1 MTYNYLGDY
10 MSFIYLFLIGIL
22 IGTAMIIPGVSGSV
36 IAVIF
41 GVYDK
46 SITAL
51 TNLFKNFKKNII
63 YLFVLGS
70 GILTGAIWFSNVM
83 MFLYEKCEIVTKLS
97 FVGLILGGVPYLIK
111 EIKSKDNEK
120 INFLALLLTF
130 LLSVLF
136 WYISQNVLKIN
147 FNVESSSYLV
157 KFLLLFLSGIIY
169 SIGKI
174 IPGVS
179 GSFLLIII
187 GMYEFV
193 LSLIS
198 NPIHMVVRNFNKV
211 EPFLLGFI
219 LGIIILLKL
228 VNNLL
233 EKKFSLTYSIIIG
246 FVLGSVWAL
255 VPNFNFSKE
264 YVIGIIIMIFSF
276 TLSYK
281 LSKK

>member
-63 YLFVLGS
+63 YLFILGS
-70 GILTGAIWFSNVM
+70 GILTGAVWFSNVM

-211 EPFLLGFI
+211 VPFLLGFI

-255 VPNFNFSKE
+255 VPKFNFSKE

>member
-70 GILTGAIWFSNVM
+70 GILTGAVWFSNVM

-211 EPFLLGFI
+211 VPFLLGFI

>member
-83 MFLYEKCEIVTKLS
+83 MFLYEKCEIATKLS

-130 LLSVLF
+130 ILSVLF
-136 WYISQNVLKIN
+136 WYISQNVLNIN

-211 EPFLLGFI
+211 VPFLLGFI

-255 VPNFNFSKE
+255 VPKFNFSKE

>member
-70 GILTGAIWFSNVM
+70 GILTGAVWFSNVM

-111 EIKSKDNEK
+111 EIKSKDNQK

-136 WYISQNVLKIN
+136 WYISQNILNIN

-198 NPIHMVVRNFNKV
+198 NPIHMAVRNFNKV
-211 EPFLLGFI
+211 VPFLLGFI

-255 VPNFNFSKE
+255 VPKFNFSKE

>member
-63 YLFVLGS
+63 YLFILGS

-136 WYISQNVLKIN
+136 WYISQNVLNIN

-211 EPFLLGFI
+211 VPFLLGFI

-255 VPNFNFSKE
+255 VPKFNFSKE

>member
-255 VPNFNFSKE
+255 VPKFNFSKE

>member
-70 GILTGAIWFSNVM
+70 GILTGAVWFSNVM

-111 EIKSKDNEK
+111 EIKSKDNGK

-211 EPFLLGFI
+211 VPFLLGFI

-255 VPNFNFSKE
+255 VPKFNFSKE

>member
-1 MTYNYLGDY
+1 MAYNYLGDY

-22 IGTAMIIPGVSGSV
+22 IGTAMIIPGVSGAV

-46 SITAL
+46 LIASL
-51 TNLFKNFKKNII
+51 TNLFKDFKKNM
-63 YLFVLGS
+63 LFLSVLGS
-70 GILTGAIWFSNVM
+70 GILVGAVWFSNVM
-83 MFLYEKCEIVTKLS
+83 MFLYEKCEVATKLS
-97 FVGLILGGVPYLIK
+97 FVGLILGGVPYLIN

-130 LLSVLF
+130 ISSVLF
-136 WYISQNVLKIN
+136 WYISQNVLNIN

-157 KFLLLFLSGIIY
+157 NFLLLFLSGIIY
-169 SIGKI
+169 SIGKV

-211 EPFLLGFI
+211 VPFLLGFI

-246 FVLGSVWAL
+246 FVLGSIWAL
-255 VPNFNFSKE
+255 VPKFNFSKE
-264 YVIGIIIMIFSF
+264 YI
-276 TLSYK
+276 
-281 LSKK
+281 

>member
-1 MTYNYLGDY
+1 MAYNYLGDY

-63 YLFVLGS
+63 YLFILGS
-70 GILTGAIWFSNVM
+70 GILTGAVWFSNVM

-136 WYISQNVLKIN
+136 WYISQNVLNIN

-211 EPFLLGFI
+211 VPFLLGFI

-255 VPNFNFSKE
+255 VPKFNFSKE